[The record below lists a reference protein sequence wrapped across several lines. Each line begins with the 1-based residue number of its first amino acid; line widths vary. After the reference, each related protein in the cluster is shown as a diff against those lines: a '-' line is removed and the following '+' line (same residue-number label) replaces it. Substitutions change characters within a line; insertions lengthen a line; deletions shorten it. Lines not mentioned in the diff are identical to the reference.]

1 MGKEENRDVFDY
13 LEKEMMSHG
22 TISGSETCFLL
33 CPKLP
38 TKSNPQNC
46 SGLVFSPNLVIK
58 QSKSIK
64 FPCGLHRGRT
74 RAAINGLY
82 GVKQANLYEVLG
94 VSEKGTASEIKKAYK
109 KLALKY
115 HPDLSPPDRAAE
127 YTSMFIEVQE
137 AYETLS
143 DPKARAMYDGDLG
156 SGLQLAYSRS
166 RRSHNDQVCTIVV
179 WKQKFEG
186 WRDRWQSQLIELNRM
201 SDYKDS
207 MRRDHEVPWG
217 VGLGSRRSHRFCPGF
232 NN

>member
-1 MGKEENRDVFDY
+1 VFNY

-22 TISGSETCFLL
+22 MISGSETCFLL
-33 CPKLP
+33 CPKLPTHLP

-127 YTSMFIEVQE
+127 YTSMFIQVQE

-156 SGLQLAYSRS
+156 SGLQLAYSR
-166 RRSHNDQVCTIVV
+166 RRSHNDQ
-179 WKQKFEG
+179 KFEE
-186 WRDRWQSQLIELNRM
+186 WRDRWQSQLMELNRM
-201 SDYKDS
+201 SDYKNS
-207 MRRDHEVPWG
+207 MRGDHEVPWG
-217 VGLGSRRSHRFCPGF
+217 VGMGTRRTHRFSPGF